1 MPTKFLNSYRRKV
14 VIINKECEEGGS
26 NNEPKAN
33 KMQAE
38 IKNQWFTLSKPF
50 ENFKFPVNL
59 YAKCTLNKRM
69 NSLTFKEGDLVERLE
84 GTCFRVGYEVYTSV
98 PQK

>member
-1 MPTKFLNSYRRKV
+1 MDTTPEKNQPRILETVNKQIDLHHDEHSANLKGEDSAHEVSEQLQEEGR
-14 VIINKECEEGGS
+14 INKECEEGGS

-59 YAKCTLNKRM
+59 
-69 NSLTFKEGDLVERLE
+69 
-84 GTCFRVGYEVYTSV
+84 
-98 PQK
+98 